1 MVNVCMLEL
10 SGVVPLNSWSVL
22 FELLVHSSSHVDLSR
37 GNIVFNFFIR
47 KRKITSSGVG
57 RKPNNVFEQLSQ

>member
-37 GNIVFNFFIR
+37 GNIHVFW
-47 KRKITSSGVG
+47 G
-57 RKPNNVFEQLSQ
+57 REKAK